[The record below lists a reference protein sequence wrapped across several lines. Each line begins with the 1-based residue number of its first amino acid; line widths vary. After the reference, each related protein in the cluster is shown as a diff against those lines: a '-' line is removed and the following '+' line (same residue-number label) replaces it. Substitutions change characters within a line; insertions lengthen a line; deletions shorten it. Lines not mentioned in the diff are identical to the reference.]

1 MVSSI
6 LQIEARFNKRETH
19 RYDWVFF
26 NNEEFTEEF
35 KATVSNATS
44 SQCYFERIPEE
55 HWSIPPWIDVTRFDV
70 GRQFMGG
77 IGVGKAWLQS
87 YHHMCRW
94 NAGIFAS
101 EKRLANYDWFWR
113 VEPAVQFYCDI
124 NYDVFRFMQDNDMAY
139 GFNMAI
145 LDDARSFPSLWER
158 TKAFIDRNEELIDE
172 DADFNWLLHTAEDR
186 DETIRPNTGGEEA
199 ASDGEYNNCQ
209 FYSNFEIGSL
219 DFFRSKEHRAYFD
232 HLDRSGGFYYE
243 RFGDA
248 PVHTLS
254 VSMFLP
260 KRRIWYFRDIGYAH
274 GLCEQCPPHEHQ
286 LKLGSQPNSP
296 LPREVEQEGEVNGFD
311 EGGAQRL
318 VGGPFES
325 FGSRHRRWNMMAQD
339 VKRQKGIPSLACGC
353 TVSAIDS
360 NNAKLVPYESKQRK
374 PSDPCIRKFLG
385 GRWLV
390 KKNKMSDFISV
401 TENIAGSDSLEYIL
415 DGRDGNPFQ

>member
-6 LQIEARFNKRETH
+6 LQVEARFNRRETH

-35 KATVSNATS
+35 KVTVSKATD

-55 HWSIPPWIDVTRFDV
+55 HWSIPSWIDVTRFDV

-113 VEPAVQFYCDI
+113 VEPAVKFSCDI
-124 NYDVFRFMQDNDMAY
+124 NYDVFRFMQDNNMAY

-158 TKAFIDRNEELIDE
+158 TKAFIDNNEDLIDE
-172 DADFNWLLHTAEDR
+172 DADLDWLLYTAEDR
-186 DETIRPNTGGEEA
+186 DDVIRPHTGAEEGVG
-199 ASDGEYNNCQ
+199 DGEYNNCQ

-219 DFFRSKEHRAYFD
+219 EFFRSKEHKAYFD
-232 HLDRSGGFYYE
+232 HLDKAGGFYYE

-260 KRRIWYFRDIGYAH
+260 KSRIWYFRDIGYAH
-274 GLCEQCPPHEHQ
+274 GLCEQCPPHERELALEPQ
-286 LKLGSQPNSP
+286 SKTPI
-296 LPREVEQEGEVNGFD
+296 PREVRQDVPEPTEYGVWAMQEEQ
-311 EGGAQRL
+311 
-318 VGGPFES
+318 PES
-325 FGSRHRRWNMMAQD
+325 FSSKHQRWTTMARD
-339 VKRQKGIPSLACGC
+339 VERQKGIPSLACGC
-353 TVSAIDS
+353 TVNAIDS

-385 GRWLV
+385 GKWLV
-390 KKNKMSDFISV
+390 RKDRVSDFNSDTGI
-401 TENIAGSDSLEYIL
+401 IGSSDGVEYVL
-415 DGRDGNPFQ
+415 DGRDGNPFP